1 MSQPGQY
8 QIMDPVTGGEP
19 GPSVS
24 ELAGR
29 LVVLLPHRIDE
40 NAPNPYARP
49 GEPNTKPELH
59 ADIFILDGGPL
70 VFGAA
75 PKASPPR
82 PNPTHQVA
90 IPAEFTLRRFQ
101 HPNIVDSC
109 RAAIGR
115 GVVIGVISQGVPK
128 DPKNNPPWNLTRLA
142 DDDPRRQQVAQYL
155 GAKAAGV
162 APVNKP
168 VPLPGAQPAMP
179 QPGQYAPAPQ
189 PNGYAPQYAPP
200 LAPQYAPPPLPQ
212 PQPQYAPQV
221 PTMPAAQGYAAAQ
234 YAPMAPP
241 AAPQVPQ
248 YAPQMP
254 AQAPPQAL
262 QPPPGYEALWPQFTA
277 EQQQA
282 VVAQY
287 QAQQPPAGA
296 VPNPY

>member
-1 MSQPGQY
+1 MTQPGQY

-59 ADIFILDGGPL
+59 ADIMILDGGPL

-115 GVVIGVISQGVPK
+115 GVVIGVIAQGVPK
-128 DPKNNPPWNLTRLA
+128 DPKNNPPWNLQKLA
-142 DDDPRRQQVAQYL
+142 DDDPRRQIVAQYL
-155 GAKAAGV
+155 GAKAAGM
-162 APVNKP
+162 APNNKP
-168 VPLPGAQPAMP
+168 VPLPGTQPAMP
-179 QPGQYAPAPQ
+179 QPGQYAPAP
-189 PNGYAPQYAPP
+189 NGYAPPQGAPAGIASQYAPQMP
-200 LAPQYAPPPLPQ
+200 
-212 PQPQYAPQV
+212 PQYAPQV
-221 PTMPAAQGYAAAQ
+221 PAAQGYAAAQ
-234 YAPMAPP
+234 FAPLPQMPQGIAP
-241 AAPQVPQ
+241 AAPP
-248 YAPQMP
+248 
-254 AQAPPQAL
+254 AL
-262 QPPPGYEALWPQFTA
+262 QPPPGYEALWPQFTP

-287 QAQQPPAGA
+287 MAQQGQQPPAGG

>member
-1 MSQPGQY
+1 MTQPGQY

-168 VPLPGAQPAMP
+168 VPLPGAQQAMP

-189 PNGYAPQYAPP
+189 YAPQVPSGY
-200 LAPQYAPPPLPQ
+200 PQQ

-221 PTMPAAQGYAAAQ
+221 LAMPAAQGYAAAQ
-234 YAPMAPP
+234 YAPMAPM
-241 AAPQVPQ
+241 PQ
-248 YAPQMP
+248 YAPQML
-254 AQAPPQAL
+254 QAPVPAAPQAL
-262 QPPPGYEALWPQFTA
+262 QPPPGYEALWPQFSI

-287 QAQQPPAGA
+287 QAQPPAGA